1 MVISLRTY
9 LLILALLVVERV
21 LELDRARR
29 NARRAFQHGAVE
41 VGQAHYRVMV
51 AFHTLFI
58 MSCAVEAAFF
68 PRAFASAV
76 GWLALS
82 AEVAAQALR
91 YWAVSTLGDRW
102 NTRIIVSP
110 DRALATDGPY
120 RFMRHPNY
128 LAVVIEIAAVPM
140 IGGAIFTAIAF
151 SIGNA
156 LILAVRIPAEERAMG
171 GRYADALGS
180 RRRFFPGL
188 RHGPDRPAISRPDP

>member
-1 MVISLRTY
+1 MISLRTY
-9 LLILALLVVERV
+9 LIILAILVVERIF
-21 LELDRARR
+21 ELDRARR
-29 NARRAFQHGAVE
+29 NAQRAFQHGAVE

-58 MSCAVEAAFF
+58 ASCAVEATFF
-68 PRAFASAV
+68 PHSLPRFVSWIAL
-76 GWLALS
+76 LA
-82 AEVAAQALR
+82 EIVAQALR
-91 YWAVSTLGDRW
+91 YWAVATLGDRW

-110 DRALATDGPY
+110 DRAPATNGPY

-128 LAVVIEIAAVPM
+128 LAVVIEIAAVPL

-171 GRYADALGS
+171 GPYADALGS
-180 RRRFFPGL
+180 HRRFFPGL
-188 RHGPDRPAISRPDP
+188 RHG

>member
-9 LLILALLVVERV
+9 LIILALLIVERV
-21 LELDRARR
+21 FELDRARR

-41 VGQAHYRVMV
+41 VGQVHYRVMV
-51 AFHTLFI
+51 AMHTLFI
-58 MSCAVEAAFF
+58 VSCALEATFF
-68 PRAFASAV
+68 PRAFPPAV
-76 GWLALS
+76 AWIALA
-82 AEVAAQALR
+82 AELVAQALR
-91 YWAVSTLGDRW
+91 YWAVATLGDRW

-110 DRALATDGPY
+110 DRAPATNGPY

-171 GRYADALGS
+171 GRYADALGA

-188 RHGPDRPAISRPDP
+188 RHS

>member
-1 MVISLRTY
+1 VVISLRTY
-9 LLILALLVVERV
+9 LIILALLVVERIF
-21 LELDRARR
+21 ELDRARR
-29 NARRAFQHGAVE
+29 NARRAFDHGAIE
-41 VGQAHYRVMV
+41 VGQVHYRVMV
-51 AFHTLFI
+51 AFHALFI
-58 MSCAVEAAFF
+58 ASCAVEATFF
-68 PRAFASAV
+68 PHSIPRV
-76 GWLALS
+76 VPWLALG
-82 AEVAAQALR
+82 AEIVAQGLR
-91 YWAVSTLGDRW
+91 YWAVTTLGDRW

-110 DRALATDGPY
+110 DRAPVTSGPY

-188 RHGPDRPAISRPDP
+188 RHS

>member
-1 MVISLRTY
+1 VVISLRTY
-9 LLILALLVVERV
+9 LIILALLVVERIF
-21 LELDRARR
+21 ELDLARR
-29 NARRAFQHGAVE
+29 NARRAFDRGAVE
-41 VGQAHYRVMV
+41 VGQVHYRVMV
-51 AFHTLFI
+51 ALHTLFI
-58 MSCAVEAAFF
+58 ASCACEATFF
-68 PRAFASAV
+68 PHSIPRIIPWFAL
-76 GWLALS
+76 G
-82 AEVAAQALR
+82 AEVVAQGLR
-91 YWAVSTLGDRW
+91 YWAVTTLGDRW

-110 DRALATDGPY
+110 DRAPVTSGPY

-151 SIGNA
+151 SIANA

-188 RHGPDRPAISRPDP
+188 RHS